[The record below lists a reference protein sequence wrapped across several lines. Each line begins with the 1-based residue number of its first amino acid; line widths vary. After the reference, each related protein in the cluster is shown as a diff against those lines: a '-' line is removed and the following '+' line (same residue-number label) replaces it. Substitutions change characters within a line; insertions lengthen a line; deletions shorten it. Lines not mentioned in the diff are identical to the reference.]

1 MKRIVYL
8 VVIFALSFIW
18 LNQQPIDAEN
28 DPSAPLVYIVPVEEE
43 VERGLAAFMDR
54 SIQEAEENFA
64 DHIIFEVDTPGGRVD
79 SANEIAG
86 LLSAVNVPTTA
97 YVKSQALSAGSYI
110 SLMADDIYM
119 NTNGTMGAS
128 GVVTGDGSA
137 ADSKAQSAWVS
148 AMVAAAERND
158 RDPIYARAMADDT
171 IDLSE
176 YNAGPGEFLTLSPNQ
191 AYEVGYAEGV
201 VNSRDEVLEHLGYE
215 NAHVVETQPTLSE
228 NIARFV
234 TSPIVIP
241 ILLSIASIG
250 LIVEL
255 YSPGFGI
262 PGIMGVSSLILFF
275 YGHLIAGFA
284 GHEAMIL
291 LLTGLVLII
300 LEIFFPSGVFG
311 IIGGGAILG
320 AMLVSGADMGHMAL
334 SIGISLLLAFVLA
347 FFLFKKLDT
356 NRGLFKYLVLKDQTS
371 NELGYVSNENR
382 RELVGMEGQAL
393 TFLRP
398 SGTALFGDERLDV
411 VSEGGFI
418 DRNHPVK
425 VVKVEG
431 SRIVV
436 RELINKEEEN

>member
-1 MKRIVYL
+1 MRKTMYL
-8 VVIFALSFIW
+8 VVIFALSFIG
-18 LNQQPIDAEN
+18 LYQGLVEAED
-28 DPSAPLVYIVPVEEE
+28 DPSRPLVYVVPVEEE
-43 VERGLAAFMDR
+43 VERGLVAFMDR

-64 DHIIFEVDTPGGRVD
+64 DHIIFEIDTPGGRVD

-86 LLSAVNVPTTA
+86 LLSAVNIPTTA
-97 YVKSQALSAGSYI
+97 YIKSQALSAGSYI
-110 SLMADDIYM
+110 SLMAADIYM
-119 NTNGTMGAS
+119 NEGATMGAS

-148 AMVAAAERND
+148 AMEAAAERND
-158 RDPIYARAMADDT
+158 RDPIFARAMADDS
-171 IDLSE
+171 IDMSE
-176 YNAGPGEFLTLSPNQ
+176 YGAGQGDFLTLSPSQ

-201 VNSRDEVLEHLGYE
+201 VSDREEVLASLDIE
-215 NAHVVETQPTLSE
+215 NPQIVETSPTISE

-241 ILLSIASIG
+241 ILLSVASIG

-262 PGIMGVSSLILFF
+262 PGIMGVSSLLLFF

-291 LLTGLVLII
+291 LLSGLILII

-320 AMLVSGADMGHMAL
+320 AMLVSGADMGHMAM
-334 SIGISLLLAFVLA
+334 SIGISLLLALVLA
-347 FFLFKKLDT
+347 FILFKKLDT

-371 NELGYVSNENR
+371 NELGYVSNETR
-382 RELVGMEGQAL
+382 RDLIGMEGYAL

-398 SGTALFGDERLDV
+398 SGAALFGDERLDV
-411 VSEGGFI
+411 VTEGAFI
-418 DRNHPVK
+418 DRNKPVK
-425 VVKVEG
+425 IVKVEG

-436 RELINKEEEN
+436 RELNKEE

>member
-1 MKRIVYL
+1 MVYL

-18 LNQQPIDAEN
+18 LNQQPIEAEN

-119 NTNGTMGAS
+119 NTNGTIGAS

-158 RDPIYARAMADDT
+158 RDPLYARAMADDT

-176 YNAGPGEFLTLSPNQ
+176 YNAGPGEFLTLSPNR

-215 NAHVVETQPTLSE
+215 NAHVVETQPT
-228 NIARFV
+228 
-234 TSPIVIP
+234 
-241 ILLSIASIG
+241 
-250 LIVEL
+250 
-255 YSPGFGI
+255 
-262 PGIMGVSSLILFF
+262 
-275 YGHLIAGFA
+275 
-284 GHEAMIL
+284 
-291 LLTGLVLII
+291 
-300 LEIFFPSGVFG
+300 
-311 IIGGGAILG
+311 
-320 AMLVSGADMGHMAL
+320 
-334 SIGISLLLAFVLA
+334 
-347 FFLFKKLDT
+347 
-356 NRGLFKYLVLKDQTS
+356 
-371 NELGYVSNENR
+371 
-382 RELVGMEGQAL
+382 
-393 TFLRP
+393 
-398 SGTALFGDERLDV
+398 
-411 VSEGGFI
+411 
-418 DRNHPVK
+418 
-425 VVKVEG
+425 
-431 SRIVV
+431 
-436 RELINKEEEN
+436 